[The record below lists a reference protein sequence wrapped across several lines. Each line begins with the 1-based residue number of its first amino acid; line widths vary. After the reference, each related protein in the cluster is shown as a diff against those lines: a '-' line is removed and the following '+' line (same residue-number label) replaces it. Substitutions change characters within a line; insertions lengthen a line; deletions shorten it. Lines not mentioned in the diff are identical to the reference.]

1 MTPADL
7 FGSLFPAAAEPVL
20 TVGQLTAEIKDVLE
34 SSFASVWVS
43 GEISNLSRPQ
53 SGHCYLTL
61 KDESAQLR
69 AVLWRTAASRVRFDL
84 DDGLEVI
91 CQGHLDLYAPRGSY
105 QLVIEQI
112 LPKGMGAL
120 ELALRKLRQRL
131 AAEGLFEAERKR
143 PLPRFP
149 REIAIV
155 TSPTGAALRDFLEVL
170 RRRWRGTDVLVLPA
184 RVQGEGAAAEIA
196 AAIAA
201 ANRLARPINVLVVAR
216 GGGSLEDLWA
226 FNEEMVVRA
235 IAASRIPVVS
245 AIGHEID
252 VTLADLVAD
261 VRALTP
267 SEAAELV
274 VPSREELVAELLRHE
289 RRLAASLRARAAEA
303 RGRLEVLGGSMV
315 FRRPTAR
322 LHDLARRV
330 DELGQ
335 RAERALTG
343 SVRRCRSLWEART
356 AHLESLSPLAILAR
370 GYSLTRKLADGA
382 AVRSAD
388 ALVPGDEIVTRFAQG
403 EVVSRVEGLRPE
415 A

>member
-1 MTPADL
+1 MPADL

-20 TVGQLTAEIKDVLE
+20 SVGQLTAEIKDVLE

-131 AAEGLFEAERKR
+131 AAEGLFAPERKR

-201 ANRLARPINVLVVAR
+201 ANRLARPIDVLVVAR

-226 FNEEMVVRA
+226 FNEEVVVRA
-235 IAASRIPVVS
+235 IHGSRIPVVS

-252 VTLADLVAD
+252 VTLSDLVAD

-274 VPSREELVAELLRHE
+274 VPSREELLADLVRHE

-335 RAERALTG
+335 RAERAVAGQLQR
-343 SVRRCRSLWEART
+343 SRSLWEAKGV
-356 AHLESLSPLAILAR
+356 HLESLSPLAILTR
-370 GYSLTRKLADGA
+370 GYSLTRRRSDGLSI
-382 AVRSAD
+382 RSAD
-388 ALVPGDEIVTRFAQG
+388 MLAPGDEIVTRFARG
-403 EVVSRVEGLRPE
+403 EVVSEVLRLE
-415 A
+415 S

>member
-7 FGSLFPAAAEPVL
+7 FGSLLPAAAEPVL

-112 LPKGMGAL
+112 LPKGIGAL

-131 AAEGLFEAERKR
+131 AAEGLFEAARKR

-170 RRRWRGTDVLVLPA
+170 AAAVARDRRAGVAGPGARRRGRG
-184 RVQGEGAAAEIA
+184 R
-196 AAIAA
+196 
-201 ANRLARPINVLVVAR
+201 NRGRHRRGQSARPADRRAGRRPRRRQPGRPVGVQRR
-216 GGGSLEDLWA
+216 GGGAGDRRLADSGRLG
-226 FNEEMVVRA
+226 V
-235 IAASRIPVVS
+235 
-245 AIGHEID
+245 GHEID

-274 VPSREELVAELLRHE
+274 VPSREELLAELMRHQ

-322 LHDLARRV
+322 LARSGPPGRRTGAAGRAGAR
-330 DELGQ
+330 GQ
-335 RAERALTG
+335 
-343 SVRRCRSLWEART
+343 VRRCRSLWEAAAAPSRI
-356 AHLESLSPLAILAR
+356 AQPLGNSGPRI
-370 GYSLTRKLADGA
+370 
-382 AVRSAD
+382 
-388 ALVPGDEIVTRFAQG
+388 
-403 EVVSRVEGLRPE
+403 
-415 A
+415 